1 MRIQWA
7 ALIVWLLVSG
17 SVFAETIELENGD
30 KIEGAILEKNDQVW
44 IVEHPV
50 LGRLEI
56 PVDEIKPPEEEKV
69 KPGVFGTSFLKGWDK
84 ALSAGF
90 NGSSGKSRDANIN
103 IDASLQ
109 RETERNRM
117 DWVARYYFSSTDK
130 STSDNQ
136 FDTRYAHDFLVPDA
150 KWFPFASPHYRYD
163 AEQNWNHR
171 FGIDVGVGYEIL
183 KTERWDVVGRLGGGF
198 AQTLT
203 DDRDDTSVGEDP
215 VRSEWL
221 GLVGLRLGWAM
232 MKGMSVSWD
241 TWYQPAFND
250 LPNFRLES
258 RAEWKV
264 AIGYVEGLSFKLG
277 GSYIYDAHETDTTRN
292 DRKYYGNLVYDF

>member
-7 ALIVWLLVSG
+7 ALIVWLLLCG
-17 SVFAETIELENGD
+17 SAFAETIELENGD

-56 PVDEIKPPEEEKV
+56 PVDEIKPPEEENV

-103 IDASLQ
+103 FDAHLK

-136 FDTRYAHDFLVPDA
+136 FDTRYVHDLLIPDA

-171 FGIDVGVGYEIL
+171 FGLDVGVGYEVL
-183 KTERWDVVGRLGGGF
+183 KTEKWDVLGRLGGGF

-203 DDRDDTSVGEDP
+203 DDRDDTSVGTDP

-221 GLVGLRLGWAM
+221 GLAGLRLGWAM

-241 TWYQPAFND
+241 TAYQPNFSD

-277 GSYIYDAHETDTTRN
+277 GSYIYDGHETDKTRN